1 MIKSP
6 GAYRNPQ
13 SDMHVHHRTSL
24 IFVLLVCAFA
34 AVAQEQPVAKIVD
47 PNLHAVAELE
57 QTVLQKA
64 EEQEEATEHA
74 IISHEKA
81 PAALEDVDEFK
92 GGFAHVM
99 FNMLLCTICWSS
111 TTSLFR

>member
-1 MIKSP
+1 
-6 GAYRNPQ
+6 
-13 SDMHVHHRTSL
+13 MHVHHCTSL
-24 IFVLLVCAFA
+24 ILFVLLCAVA
-34 AVAQEQPVAKIVD
+34 ALAQEQTVANIVD
-47 PNLHAVAELE
+47 SSLHAVAEVE
-57 QTVLQKA
+57 QAVLQKA

-99 FNMLLCTICWSS
+99 FNMLLCTIFWSS
-111 TTSLFR
+111 TIALFR

>member
-1 MIKSP
+1 VIKST
-6 GAYRNPQ
+6 GAYRNPE

-24 IFVLLVCAFA
+24 IFVLLVCTFA
-34 AVAQEQPVAKIVD
+34 AVAQEQPVTKIVD
-47 PNLHAVAELE
+47 PNVAKLE